1 MFALLATTAASTPN
15 EPDTMDVD
23 DDPEK
28 LAEKIRLKIAELEA
42 ERAHAEDMFDDTT
55 FIDKQIAELKEFMHE
70 LDTGLKEAL
79 SGGTK
84 RERSQVDSVGTAS
97 ATGAFVSKVG
107 KSFRNFI
114 DAGK

>member
-1 MFALLATTAASTPN
+1 MLALLATTAASKPD

-23 DDPEK
+23 DNPEK
-28 LAEKIRLKIAELEA
+28 LAEKIRLKIAKLEA
-42 ERAHAEDMFDDTT
+42 EREHAEDIFDDTT
-55 FIDKQIAELKEFMHE
+55 FIDNWIAELKAFMHE
-70 LDTGLKEAL
+70 LDAGLKEAL
-79 SGGTK
+79 GRGTK
-84 RERSQVDSVGTAS
+84 RDRSQVDSVGTAS